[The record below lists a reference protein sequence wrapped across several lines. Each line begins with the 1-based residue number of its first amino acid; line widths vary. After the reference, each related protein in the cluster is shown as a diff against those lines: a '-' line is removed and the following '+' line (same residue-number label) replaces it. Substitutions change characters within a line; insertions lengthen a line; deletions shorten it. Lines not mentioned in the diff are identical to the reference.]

1 MIGSERGGMQRPR
14 ILVIADDR
22 SARRSIQ
29 RCLAQAGYP
38 VEGAAGAAEGLPQLT
53 QRNLDLVVLEARVPG
68 RSLELLAR
76 MRQLNREVPI
86 IVVAEPAS
94 IEGAVEAIQ
103 EGADDYLPR
112 ASVQEELPRKIEKAL
127 EAARR
132 RKYGTEQAG
141 YSPPGKVIA
150 ESPKMKQALELAHR
164 VAESRDST
172 GLIQG
177 ETGTGK
183 DLLARLIHFESPRRD
198 RPFQVINC
206 AAIPD
211 PLLESELFGYEK
223 GAFTD
228 ATTAKPGLFELA
240 QGGTVFLNEIGD
252 LSLSLQAKLL
262 QVLEEKRFR
271 RLGGTQDVALDVR
284 ILAATNR
291 DLTAAMERN
300 QFRKDL
306 YFRLQVFPIH
316 LAPLRE
322 RREDIMPLA
331 YHFLEQL
338 NREFP
343 KKIRGF
349 TESFEACAL
358 YAAWPGNAREL
369 RNVVERGVIL
379 CRDGDLIPPDLLPP
393 LVREPAEDLN
403 WESAI
408 RLPPEG
414 IPLAVVEKELIRQAL
429 QRTGGHQGKAAKL
442 LHIGHDALRYRL
454 GKYGYL

>member
-1 MIGSERGGMQRPR
+1 MQGPR
-14 ILVIADDR
+14 ILIVEDDGP
-22 SARRSIQ
+22 SRRSIQ
-29 RCLAQAGYP
+29 QHLAQAGYQ
-38 VEGAAGAAEGLPQLT
+38 VEWATNAPEGLQQLA
-53 QRNLDLVVLEARVPG
+53 QRSPDVVVLEVSLPG
-68 RSLELLAR
+68 GLEWLVR

-86 IVVAEPAS
+86 IAVAELGS
-94 IEGAVEAIQ
+94 IEEAVEAIRA
-103 EGADDYLPR
+103 GAYDYLSRPLESGTLR
-112 ASVQEELPRKIEKAL
+112 KKIEKAL
-127 EAARR
+127 EAVRR
-132 RKYGTEQAG
+132 QKYGFQTGMERPEP
-141 YSPPGKVIA
+141 YPVGKVIA
-150 ESPKMKQALELAHR
+150 ESPKMKQALEMAHR
-164 VAESRDST
+164 VAESKDST
-172 GLIQG
+172 VLIQG

-228 ATTAKPGLFELA
+228 ASTAKPGLFELA
-240 QGGTVFLNEIGD
+240 QGGTLFLNEIGD
-252 LSLSLQAKLL
+252 LSLNLQAKLL
-262 QVLEEKRFR
+262 QVIEEKRFR
-271 RLGGTQDVALDVR
+271 RLGGTKDEVLDVR

-291 DLTAAMERN
+291 DLTEAMEHH

-393 LVREPAEDLN
+393 LVREPSENLN

-454 GKYGYL
+454 GKYGIKPW